1 MKEKLISIN
10 NSSESLE
17 KSISIVYTNMIEN
30 SDFYSNY
37 NNIVFYAH
45 NLPKTKSSHLVSGTI
60 GFYDKY
66 MRDCDFLEEVCINYM
81 WSDKENILND
91 LVKRNVLSC
100 RTSEKL
106 FNNYSLFS
114 SIISKLPLQLVY
126 PDLYSKLIESLN
138 VIFPNVTFCFMNLF
152 DNFERIYSSIPEFKN
167 IYKIYGL
174 QRNGEIGIF
183 DFNVINNE
191 YYNRNLTHLFKSLS
205 KSVVLSG
212 NSAIFLAQIQIEIEK
227 QTSCIIGYRNH
238 KYTRFSRDIAI
249 KNILDNYANTIIE
262 PKNRLYNSYFDN
274 FLETDNS
281 EEKANRVVASVY
293 HDFIKENYKL
303 LKLK

>member
-17 KSISIVYTNMIEN
+17 KSISITYTNMIEN

-37 NNIVFYAH
+37 NTIVFYGH

-66 MRDCDFLEEVCINYM
+66 MSDCDFLEVVCINYM
-81 WSDKENILND
+81 WSDKEKILND
-91 LVKRNVLSC
+91 LVKRNVFSC
-100 RTSEKL
+100 RTAEKF
-106 FNNYSLFS
+106 FNNYNLFS
-114 SIISKLPLQLVY
+114 SVISKLPLQLVY
-126 PDLYSKLIESLN
+126 PDLYLKLLELLN
-138 VIFPNVTFCFMNLF
+138 AIFPNATFCFMNLF
-152 DNFERIYSSIPEFKN
+152 DNFEQIYNSISEFKN

-174 QRNGEIGIF
+174 QGNGDIGIF
-183 DFNVINNE
+183 NFNVLNNE
-191 YYNRNLTHLFKSLS
+191 YYDKNLAHLFKSLS

-227 QTSCIIGYRNH
+227 QKSCIIGYRNH
-238 KYTRFSRDIAI
+238 KYARFSRDIAI
-249 KNILDNYANTIIE
+249 KNILDRYNNTIIE
-262 PKNRLYNSYFDN
+262 PKNRLYNSYFDKFLKTEN
-274 FLETDNS
+274 F
-281 EEKANRVVASVY
+281 EERSNQVVASVY
-293 HDFIKENYKL
+293 HDFIKENSKL